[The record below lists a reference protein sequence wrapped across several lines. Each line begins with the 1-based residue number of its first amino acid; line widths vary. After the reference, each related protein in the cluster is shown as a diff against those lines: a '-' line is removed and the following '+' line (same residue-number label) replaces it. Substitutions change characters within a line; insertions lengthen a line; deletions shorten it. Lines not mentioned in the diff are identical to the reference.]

1 MAIYFGAGSFGMSY
15 SGMSFSQANF
25 NPSVSNRNNF
35 APSPQSGFGSQ
46 AALAGSGFNQ
56 SFFPSSPTPNFQGVP
71 LSDVRLASQFV
82 DRLIGDNDSALSF
95 QESAIAANMLQFY
108 NPNLSSLFSQIAVGL
123 QQGNQNVD
131 PNRDGKMTY
140 QDLIFAN
147 IQPGDGASEL
157 TKLAAKSGN
166 PEVVEPGDFVTQPP
180 PPQDF
185 QPEFVET
192 VRQVSGFADF
202 NRDGAVN
209 QQEASFAS
217 NIFQN
222 FAPNISKLF
231 GQLASALQ
239 SGNTNVDPNR
249 DGRMT
254 YNNFFPFPTFAPIEL
269 DELTQLARRSGDPR
283 LVEPGDLNPV
293 TPG

>member
-1 MAIYFGAGSFGMSY
+1 
-15 SGMSFSQANF
+15 
-25 NPSVSNRNNF
+25 
-35 APSPQSGFGSQ
+35 
-46 AALAGSGFNQ
+46 
-56 SFFPSSPTPNFQGVP
+56 
-71 LSDVRLASQFV
+71 
-82 DRLIGDNDSALSF
+82 
-95 QESAIAANMLQFY
+95 MLQFY
-108 NPNLSSLFSQIAVGL
+108 NPNLSSLFSQVAIGL
-123 QQGNQNVD
+123 QQGNPNVD

-147 IQPGDGASEL
+147 IQAGDSASEL
-157 TKLAAKSGN
+157 TKLAAQSGN

-180 PPQDF
+180 PSQDF

-202 NRDGAVN
+202 NRDGAVS
-209 QQEASFAS
+209 QQAASFAS
-217 NIFQN
+217 KLFQN

-283 LVEPGDLNPV
+283 LGEPGDLNPV
-293 TPG
+293 TPA